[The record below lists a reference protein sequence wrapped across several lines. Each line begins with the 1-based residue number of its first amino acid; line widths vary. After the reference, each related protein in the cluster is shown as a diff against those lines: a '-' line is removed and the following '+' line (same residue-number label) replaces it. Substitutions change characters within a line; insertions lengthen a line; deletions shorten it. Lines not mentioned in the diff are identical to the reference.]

1 MAITEATDNTK
12 RKQTKTI
19 TLGSGHIYYMEY
31 SGTMPETKTICT
43 EEHRL
48 GYISGG
54 AHLEYSN
61 EVYTATD
68 DLGIVKK
75 TKITSET
82 ATLGTGLAT
91 WNGESLKVLISTGR
105 TELKENRRITK
116 IGGLDN
122 DNGKSYVICFHHPD
136 KKDGDLWVMIV
147 GKNTNGLKLNF
158 AKDAE
163 SVVEALFT
171 AEPSDDNGTLVIIE
185 EEIKTTGTK

>member
-1 MAITEATDNTK
+1 MAVTEATSNTK

-19 TLGSGHIYYMEY
+19 TLGSGHIYYKEY
-31 SGTMPETKTICT
+31 SGTLPDTATICT
-43 EEHRL
+43 EANRL

-75 TKITSET
+75 TKITTET
-82 ATLGTGLAT
+82 VTLGTGLAT
-91 WNGESLKVLISTGR
+91 WNGDSLAVLLATGR
-105 TELKENRRITK
+105 TEIKANRRITK

-122 DNGKSYVICFHHPD
+122 DNGKSYVVCFHHPD
-136 KKDGDLWVMIV
+136 KKDGDLWVTIV
-147 GKNTNGLKLNF
+147 GKNTNGLTLDF

-171 AEPSDDNGTLVIIE
+171 AEPSDDSGTLVVIE
-185 EEIKTTGTK
+185 EEIQTTGT